1 MSKKAIEKFQSEP
14 EQARRAAIPSEL
26 LDELLKGYSK
36 PEDLT
41 GPDGLLKQLTAALVN
56 RAMNAELDQHL
67 GYGKGETPPEG
78 QENRRNGRG
87 SKVLRTH
94 QGEVEVE
101 VPRDRNG
108 TFEPQLVKKHQ
119 RHFDGFDD
127 KILSM
132 YSRGMSVRDIRSH
145 LEDIYGVEVSPDLI
159 SRVTDAVV
167 DELEEWQRR
176 SLEPVYLVVYLDA
189 MVVKIRDKGT
199 VDNKSVYLAVGVS
212 ADGSKDVLGMWMAP
226 TEGAKF
232 WLGILTELRQ
242 RGVEDIF
249 VLCAD
254 GLTGLP
260 EAVEASFPRAI
271 FQTCIVHMVRNSTRF
286 VPWKERRAMCADL
299 RKVYGAANADDAEE
313 ALREFEA
320 KWDSRFPMIAKSWRR
335 RWQEVIPFLSFPPA
349 LRRAI
354 YTTNAIEAL
363 NRQLRKV
370 LKTKGAVPSDDAAL
384 KLLYLAI
391 RNAKKTWGRSNRSWA
406 QALLQFAI
414 HFEDRIPA

>member
-1 MSKKAIEKFQSEP
+1 MSKNTIEKSETEIEDP
-14 EQARRAAIPSEL
+14 RRAAIPSEL

-41 GPDGLLKQLTAALVN
+41 GPGGLLKQLTAALVT
-56 RAMNAELDQHL
+56 RAMNAELEHHL
-67 GYGKGETPPEG
+67 GYEKGDTPPEG
-78 QENRRNGRG
+78 QANRRNGR
-87 SKVLRTH
+87 SAKVLRTN
-94 QGEVEVE
+94 QGNVQVE
-101 VPRDRNG
+101 VPRDRDG

-145 LEDIYGVEVSPDLI
+145 LEEIYGVEVSPDLI

-167 DELEEWQRR
+167 DELKAWQSRP
-176 SLEPVYLVVYLDA
+176 LESVYLVVYLDA
-189 MVVKIRDKGT
+189 LVVKIRDKGV
-199 VDNKSVYLAVGVS
+199 VDNKSVYLAVGVA
-212 ADGSKDVLGMWMAP
+212 ADGNKDVLGMWLAP

-232 WLGILTELRQ
+232 WLSILTELRQ
-242 RGVEDIF
+242 RGVQDIL

-260 EAVEASFPRAI
+260 DAVEASFPKAI
-271 FQTCIVHMVRNSTRF
+271 FQTCIVHMVRSSTRF
-286 VPWKERRAMCADL
+286 VPWKERRAVCTDL
-299 RKVYGAANADDAEE
+299 RRVYGAANAGDAEE
-313 ALREFEA
+313 ALEEFEA
-320 KWDSRFPMIAKSWRR
+320 KWGARFPMIAKSWRT
-335 RWQEVIPFLSFPPA
+335 RWHEVIPFLSFPPA

-370 LKTKGAVPSDDAAL
+370 LKTKGALPSDDAAL

-391 RNAKKTWGRSNRSWA
+391 RNAKKTWGKHHFSWT

-414 HFEDRIPA
+414 YFEDRIPA